1 MQNRTKL
8 VLMNLAVAAALIY
21 RWRRGTPVVPL
32 VITAVI
38 MFTLVN
44 VLLIFAAKKS
54 SSPR

>member
-1 MQNRTKL
+1 MQNRSKL

-21 RWRRGTPVVPL
+21 RWKTGSPIVPL
-32 VITAVI
+32 VVTAVL

-54 SSPR
+54 TR

>member
-1 MQNRTKL
+1 MQNRSKL

-21 RWRRGTPVVPL
+21 RWKTGSPIVPL
-32 VITAVI
+32 VITAVL

-54 SSPR
+54 TR